1 MGIKSGNYR
10 VISRATYNLGSNLHL
25 DVKNMG
31 VSWNFAPQIRL
42 IIISPHF
49 PHKKMNPCE
58 LNQVKSTIFRHPKVS
73 KGWTPHLPCFGHP
86 FGAMGA
92 PWASGSYA
100 RERWE
105 PAQCPCD
112 RPRCDLGMGYL
123 GLEKRLVSG
132 QIFELSWVSGS
143 PFFVFTLEIKLES
156 FFWGSKSFMALWHP
170 ARRSSHFPDTPRC
183 RPTMQRLGGETGY
196 DVVGVFCWCVS
207 SSTAVHCLGY
217 AYMHI
222 CNIYI

>member
-1 MGIKSGNYR
+1 MGIKSGNYG
-10 VISRATYNLGSNLHL
+10 VISRATYNLGSNLRL

-31 VSWNFAPQIRL
+31 VSWNLAPQIRL

-86 FGAMGA
+86 FGAMDA

-132 QIFELSWVSGS
+132 KIFGLSWVSGS
-143 PFFVFTLEIKLES
+143 PFFCFYSWDQAGELFLGVKIVHGPVTSCKALITLSGHTQVSSDNAATRRGNRLRRRRCFLLMC
-156 FFWGSKSFMALWHP
+156 FFFH
-170 ARRSSHFPDTPRC
+170 RRSLFRIC
-183 RPTMQRLGGETGY
+183 I
-196 DVVGVFCWCVS
+196 
-207 SSTAVHCLGY
+207 Y
-217 AYMHI
+217 AYM
-222 CNIYI
+222 